1 MIMSF
6 EGIDVDLEISLFE
19 YKVIAS
25 KELHEDGSG
34 THFCIYKITDDA
46 FGCGHISDRDLDELI
61 VGESWMN
68 ESDIKSFL
76 ESNGC
81 TKDEFLTFPF
91 IQKLHALLNKYGYL
105 NIFGQDYDPMSKGYV
120 IQNYLTPEKK
130 TYYFN
135 TGVKQSLG
143 FQTTNLGDKFINGEL
158 HKPFDCEEVPEGSTL
173 AFLCTVDT
181 IYRGQNLY
189 IVREISNTVMESKFA
204 YFTKPVVYEK

>member
-130 TYYFN
+130 TYYYN
-135 TGVKQSLG
+135 TGVKKSS
-143 FQTTNLGDKFINGEL
+143 FNSTFLGDKFINDEL
-158 HKPFDCEEVPEGSTL
+158 HISFDCEEVPEGAKLDFL
-173 AFLCTVDT
+173 ASKDT
-181 IYRGQNLY
+181 IYLGQLKY
-189 IVREISNTVMESKFA
+189 IVREIYNTRLVVKYA
-204 YFTKPVVYEK
+204 YFKPAIHEK